1 MQKRFTDIFI
11 QRPVFATCISL
22 LILTAGIVSFFKM
35 DVRLYPK
42 IDTSIVN
49 IVVEYP
55 GANSEV
61 MEGFVATPIE
71 QAVSSVDGIDYI
83 TSQSTQGQTTVT
95 VNLNLGY
102 DVNTAITDITNQV
115 EAVRG
120 ELPQGIYDPVITKQS
135 PDFPMQWFTASSTSM
150 NQKQLTDY
158 LIRVVQPQIQTI
170 DGVATAKI
178 LGGRE
183 YAMRIW
189 LDPYKMA
196 AHNVTASDVFNA
208 VKTQNII
215 AAAGSLKDKFQQ
227 INLYSSTDLK
237 NAKQFNDLV
246 IRKDSSG
253 NLVRIKDIG
262 EAILGAQNMDFS
274 ARVNDNKNPIFL
286 SVIAKPNTNILDV
299 EKKITKVL
307 PHIKENL
314 PKGTTFN
321 SLFDATRFIKV
332 STKEVVKT
340 ILEACTF
347 VFLVIFLMLGSFR
360 TVLIPI
366 VTIPLS
372 LAGACIIMLAF
383 HFSINTITL
392 LAFILAI
399 GLVVDDSI
407 VVSENI
413 HRHIQHGLSPKQ
425 AALTGAR
432 EISFAVIAMTLT
444 LVAVYAPIGFM
455 TGLTGQL
462 FTEFAFALAGAV
474 LVSGFIALT
483 LSPMMCSKIY
493 RSNKNLQAGFS
504 GYVDNVFSKLRD
516 VYKKILHFIIK
527 FRYIVVIGALII
539 YGCAYLL
546 YATTQHDL
554 APNEDKG
561 IIFTIMKG
569 PGAANL
575 DYMEPRSAKLAPIY
589 KNLIPEMDS
598 YMIVNGFSGT
608 NSAFSL
614 IKLKDWDQRKR
625 TAMQIRDSLF
635 APIWGIPG
643 IEAFPAVPP
652 AIPGS
657 GGYTP
662 VELVLSTLGN
672 YQDLEKE
679 SNKFVQE
686 VQQWG
691 RLVNITND
699 LSIDQ
704 PQVNI
709 NINRNR
715 AADLGINMD
724 QISLSLN
731 TFLSKPRINY
741 LNIKGRSYE
750 VLPQLYRNYRDIPD
764 ALNIL
769 NVRTQSGEMVP
780 LSNLVDFNKKIIP
793 ESINHFQQLRS
804 ATIKANLAPG
814 VSLGTALSYLSN
826 LAKKTL
832 PQNIHIN
839 YAHESRQ
846 YIQTAGATTGLFI
859 FALIFIY
866 LVLAAQFESFR
877 DPFIIML
884 TVPLAFAGAL
894 LGIHICHGTLNIYTE
909 IGLVTLVGLI
919 TKNGILIVEFANQ
932 QQRRGLPLHEAI
944 IEGAATRMRPILMT
958 TSAIILAGLPLAMA
972 SGPGAVSR
980 SQMGFVIIFG
990 MGIGT
995 LFTLFVIPAIYSIL
1009 ASKIKPMPEKK
1020 QLP

>member
-22 LILTAGIVSFFKM
+22 LIFTAGIVSFFKM

-49 IVVEYP
+49 ITVEYP

-83 TSQSTQGQTTVT
+83 TSQSIQGQTTVT
-95 VNLNLGY
+95 ANLNLGY

-115 EAVRG
+115 EAIRG
-120 ELPQGIYDPVITKQS
+120 ELPQGIYDPVITKES
-135 PDFPMQWFTASSTSM
+135 PDFPMQYFTASSIKM
-150 NQKQLTDY
+150 DQKQLTDY
-158 LIRVVQPQIQTI
+158 LIRVIQPQIQTI
-170 DGVATAKI
+170 DGVATAEI
-178 LGGRE
+178 LGGRQ

-196 AHNVTASDVFNA
+196 AHNVTASDIFNA

-215 AAAGSLKDKFQQ
+215 APAGSLKDKFQQ

-246 IRKDSSG
+246 IRKNSSG
-253 NLVRIKDIG
+253 NLVRIKDVG

-274 ARVNDNKNPIFL
+274 AFVNGQNIIFL
-286 SVIAKPNTNILDV
+286 SVSAKPNTNVLNV
-299 EKKITKVL
+299 EKRITKIL

-321 SLFDATRFIKV
+321 SFFDATKFIKV
-332 STKEVVKT
+332 SINEVVKT

-360 TVLIPI
+360 TILIPI

-372 LAGACIIMLAF
+372 LTGACIIMLAL

-413 HRHIQHGLSPKQ
+413 HRHIEYGLSPKQ

-455 TGLTGQL
+455 SGLTGQL
-462 FTEFAFALAGAV
+462 FIEFAFALAGAV
-474 LVSGFIALT
+474 LISGFVALT

-493 RSNKNLQAGFS
+493 QSSENMRAGLS
-504 GYVDNVFSKLRD
+504 GYVDNVFSKLRNS
-516 VYKKILHFIIK
+516 YKKSLSIIIK
-527 FRYIVVIGALII
+527 FRYLVVIGALII
-539 YGCAYLL
+539 YACAYFL
-546 YATTQHDL
+546 YAITQHDL

-561 IIFTIMKG
+561 IIFTVMKG
-569 PGAANL
+569 PGSANL
-575 DYMEPRSAKLAPIY
+575 DYMEQRSTKLAPIY

-598 YMIVNGFSGT
+598 YMIVNGFLGT

-614 IKLKDWDQRKR
+614 LKLKDWDQRKR

-635 APIWGIPG
+635 GPIWGIPG
-643 IEAFPAVPP
+643 IIAFPAVPP

-679 SNKFVQE
+679 SNKFIHE
-686 VQQWG
+686 AQQWG
-691 RLVNITND
+691 GLVNINSD

-709 NINRNR
+709 NIDRDR

-731 TFLSKPRINY
+731 TFLSMPRINY

-750 VLPQLYRNYRDIPD
+750 VLPQLYRQYRDLPD

-780 LSNLVDFNKKIIP
+780 LSNLANLQEEIIP

-826 LAKKTL
+826 LAEKTL
-832 PQNIHIN
+832 PQNIHID

-846 YIQTAGATTGLFI
+846 YIQTAGTITGLFI

-909 IGLVTLVGLI
+909 IGLVTLIGLI

-932 QQRRGLPLHEAI
+932 QQRRGLSLHDAI

-972 SGPGAVSR
+972 TGAGAVSR

-995 LFTLFVIPAIYSIL
+995 LFTLFVIPAMYSIL
-1009 ASKIKPMPEKK
+1009 ASEIKPVSEEKK
-1020 QLP
+1020 Q

>member
-22 LILTAGIVSFFKM
+22 LIFTAGIVSFFKM

-49 IVVEYP
+49 IIIEYP

-71 QAVSSVDGIDYI
+71 QAISSVDGIDYI
-83 TSQSTQGQTTVT
+83 TSQSIQGLTTIT
-95 VNLNLGY
+95 ANLNLGY
-102 DVNTAITDITNQV
+102 DVNTALTDITNQV

-150 NQKQLTDY
+150 DQKQLTDY
-158 LIRVVQPQIQTI
+158 LIRVIQPQIQTI
-170 DGVATAKI
+170 DGVAIAKI

-189 LDPYKMA
+189 LDPYQMA

-215 AAAGSLKDKFQQ
+215 APAGSLKDKFQQ

-237 NAKQFNDLV
+237 NAKQFDNLV

-262 EAILGAQNMDFS
+262 EATLGAQNMDFS
-274 ARVNDNKNPIFL
+274 ATVNGQNTIFL
-286 SVIAKPNTNILDV
+286 SVYAKPNTNILNV
-299 EKKITKVL
+299 GKKITKIL

-321 SLFDATRFIKV
+321 SFFDTTKFIKV
-332 STKEVVKT
+332 SIKDVVTT
-340 ILEACTF
+340 ILEACVF
-347 VFLVIFLMLGSFR
+347 VFIVIFLMLGSLR

-392 LAFILAI
+392 LAFVLAI

-413 HRHIQHGLSPKQ
+413 HRHLEYGQSSKQ

-462 FTEFAFALAGAV
+462 FIEFAFALAGAV
-474 LVSGFIALT
+474 LVSGFVALT

-493 RSNKNLQAGFS
+493 QSGKNLQVEFS
-504 GYVDNVFSKLRD
+504 GYADKIFSKLRD
-516 VYKKILHFIIK
+516 SYKKLLRIIIK
-527 FRYIVVIGALII
+527 FRYLVVIGALII

-546 YATTQHDL
+546 YAITQHDL
-554 APNEDKG
+554 APNEDHG
-561 IIFTIMKG
+561 VLLTIMKG
-569 PGAANL
+569 PGSANL
-575 DYMEPRSAKLAPIY
+575 DYMEQRSAKLALIY
-589 KNLIPEMDS
+589 KTLIPEMDG
-598 YMIVNGFSGT
+598 YMIVNGFLGT
-608 NSAFSL
+608 NSVFSL

-625 TAMQIRDSLF
+625 TSMQIRNSLF
-635 APIWGIPG
+635 APIWAIPG
-643 IEAFPAVPP
+643 IEAFPVIPP
-652 AIPGS
+652 TIPGT
-657 GGYTP
+657 GGFTP
-662 VELVLSTLGN
+662 VELVLSTLGD

-679 SNKFVQE
+679 SNKFIQE
-686 VQQWG
+686 AQQWG
-691 RLVNITND
+691 GLVNINND

-709 NINRNR
+709 NIDRDR

-750 VLPQLYRNYRDIPD
+750 VLPQLYRKYRDIPD

-769 NVRTQSGEMVP
+769 NVQTQSGEMVP
-780 LSNLVDFNKKIIP
+780 LSNLVNLKEEIIP

-832 PQNIHIN
+832 PQNIHID
-839 YAHESRQ
+839 YSHESRQ
-846 YIQTAGATTGLFI
+846 YIQTAGTITGLFI

-909 IGLVTLVGLI
+909 IGLVTLIGLI

-932 QQRRGLPLHEAI
+932 QQRRGLSLHDAI

-972 SGPGAVSR
+972 TGAGAVSR

-995 LFTLFVIPAIYSIL
+995 LFTLFVIPAMYSIL
-1009 ASKIKPMPEKK
+1009 ASEIKPVSEEKK
-1020 QLP
+1020 

>member
-22 LILTAGIVSFFKM
+22 LIFTAGIVSFFKM

-95 VNLNLGY
+95 ANLNLGY

-115 EAVRG
+115 ESIRG
-120 ELPQGIYDPVITKQS
+120 ELPQGIYDPIITKES
-135 PDFPMQWFTASSTSM
+135 PDFPMQWFAASSASM

-170 DGVATAKI
+170 DGIATAEI

-215 AAAGSLKDKFQQ
+215 APAGSLKDKFQQ

-262 EAILGAQNMDFS
+262 QAILGAQNMDFS
-274 ARVNDNKNPIFL
+274 ARVNDNENPIFL
-286 SVIAKPNTNILDV
+286 SVTAKPNTNILDV

-332 STKEVVKT
+332 SIKEVVKT

-413 HRHIQHGLSPKQ
+413 HRHLEYGLSSKQ
-425 AALTGAR
+425 AALIGAR

-444 LVAVYAPIGFM
+444 LVAVYAPIGFI

-462 FTEFAFALAGAV
+462 FIEFAFALAGAV
-474 LVSGFIALT
+474 LISGFVALT
-483 LSPMMCSKIY
+483 LSPMMCSKLY
-493 RSNKNLQAGFS
+493 QSGKNLQVGFS
-504 GYVDNVFSKLRD
+504 GYVDKVFSKLRD
-516 VYKKILHFIIK
+516 SYKKLLHIIIK
-527 FRYIVVIGALII
+527 FRYLVVISALII
-539 YGCAYLL
+539 YGCAYFL
-546 YATTQHDL
+546 YAITQHDL

-575 DYMEPRSAKLAPIY
+575 NYMEQRSSKLASIY

-598 YMIVNGFSGT
+598 YMIVNGFLGT

-614 IKLKDWDQRKR
+614 LKLRDWDQRQR

-643 IEAFPAVPP
+643 IIAFPAVPP

-662 VELVLSTLGN
+662 VELVLSTLGSYKN
-672 YQDLEKE
+672 LEKE
-679 SNKFVQE
+679 SNKFIQKA
-686 VQQWG
+686 QQWG
-691 RLVNITND
+691 GLVNINSD

-709 NINRNR
+709 NIDRDR
-715 AADLGINMD
+715 AADLGINME

-731 TFLSKPRINY
+731 IFLSKPRINY
-741 LNIKGRSYE
+741 FNIKGRSYE
-750 VLPQLYRNYRDIPD
+750 VLPQLYRKYRDIPD

-780 LSNLVDFNKKIIP
+780 LSNLANLQKEIIP

-846 YIQTAGATTGLFI
+846 YIQTAGTITGLFI

-909 IGLVTLVGLI
+909 IGLVTLIGLI

-932 QQRRGLPLHEAI
+932 QQRRGLLLHDAI

-972 SGPGAVSR
+972 SGAGAVSR

-990 MGIGT
+990 IGIGT
-995 LFTLFVIPAIYSIL
+995 LFTLFVIPAMYSIL
-1009 ASKIKPMPEKK
+1009 ASEIKPVPKEKK
-1020 QLP
+1020 Q